1 MAVQIITFQLCS
13 NPSTYQDFIVDDS
26 VVLSGHTIF
35 ADYQC
40 WESTGNVGAG
50 PTGIVIFS
58 GYTGCSQCNSTYNTW
73 DFDNCDPMGADQQF
87 SFPNSEIYEYFYTTG
102 ATISYSEECYT
113 FTPVYTAGTGST
125 IPAFTVQTLK
135 NNGLFYLDCPTCQAG
150 PSPTPTP
157 TPSITPT
164 PTPVCISGQTDGPS
178 WYYTD
183 CCGNYQSGSLFPSGV
198 CVNVAYP
205 YSGIAIFTGQICSPV
220 CPSVTPTVT
229 PTMTSTPSVTSTPSI
244 TVTPSVTPTKS
255 VTPTPSITPTPSSTM
270 GSTPSVTPSV
280 TPTITPTSSVT
291 PSLTPTSSVTPSLTP
306 TMTVTPTPSSIP
318 TGCSQYTFTLQ
329 EIYFLNQAGPYNI
342 SGVTTGG
349 TIVSIATG
357 ITNAQ
362 LLTGYTTLVCYSI
375 TGGTIQSTGACTNSV
390 EYLVATPTPQP
401 SPSPTPSKTPT
412 PTVTKTPTP
421 TKTPTVTSS
430 ITPTLSVT
438 PTRTPS
444 ITPTPSSSLPNVTQ
458 SVTPTTSVTPS
469 VTPTPSISITPSPTP
484 SSITISLVYQHQ
496 KLNSCSRTFGNIQ
509 KNGTTFY
516 TWNTPFPVSTYS
528 GTTTAHV
535 GDLIDLSMD
544 ALGITSGCTA
554 LGYGCSVVGYSI
566 VRNGV
571 TVQTNT
577 ESSCGTGSIND
588 TYLIPNSTTS
598 LIIYITSDVTT

>member
-13 NPSTYQDFIVDDS
+13 NPSTYQD
-26 VVLSGHTIF
+26 
-35 ADYQC
+35 
-40 WESTGNVGAG
+40 STG
-50 PTGIVIFS
+50 TVIFS
-58 GYTGCSQCNSTYNTW
+58 GYTGCSQCNN
-73 DFDNCDPMGADQQF
+73 DFNGWQF
-87 SFPNSEIYEYFYTTG
+87 EHCQIPGLYDYFGLKNSEVNQYFQSTG
-102 ATISYSEECYT
+102 ATISYDGTCYN
-113 FTPVYTAGTGST
+113 FTSPYVYVQGTGST
-125 IPAFTVQTLK
+125 TYNYTVAQLISENALYT
-135 NNGLFYLDCPTCQAG
+135 DCASCLNP

-157 TPSITPT
+157 TPT
-164 PTPVCISGQTDGPS
+164 PTPVCFSGFTDGSP

-183 CCGNYQSGSLFPSGV
+183 CCGNYQSGTLFPSNV
-198 CVNVAYP
+198 CVNAAYP
-205 YSGIAIFTGQICSPV
+205 HSGVNVGNQICSPV
-220 CPSVTPTVT
+220 CPSVTPT
-229 PTMTSTPSVTSTPSI
+229 MTSTPSVTPSETPSI
-244 TVTPSVTPTKS
+244 TPTSSVTPTNS

-270 GSTPSVTPSV
+270 GSTPSVTPTV
-280 TPTITPTSSVT
+280 TPTSSVT
-291 PSLTPTSSVTPSLTP
+291 PSVTPTSSVTPSLTP

-349 TIVSIATG
+349 TIVTIATG
-357 ITNAQ
+357 ITNTQ
-362 LLTGYTTLVCYSI
+362 LITGYTTLVCYTI
-375 TGGTIQSTGACTNSV
+375 TGGTIQSVGSCTNSV

>member
-35 ADYQC
+35 ADYEC
-40 WESTGNVGAG
+40 WESTGNVGGG
-50 PTGIVIFS
+50 PTGTVIFS
-58 GYTGCSQCNSTYNTW
+58 GYTGCSQCNN
-73 DFDNCDPMGADQQF
+73 DFNGWQF
-87 SFPNSEIYEYFYTTG
+87 EHCQIPGLYDYFGLKNSEVNQYFQSTG
-102 ATISYSEECYT
+102 ATISYDGTCYN
-113 FTPVYTAGTGST
+113 FTSTYVQGTGST
-125 IPAFTVQTLK
+125 TYNYTVAQLISENALYT
-135 NNGLFYLDCPTCQAG
+135 DCASCLNP

-157 TPSITPT
+157 TPT
-164 PTPVCISGQTDGPS
+164 PTPVCFSGFTDGSP

-183 CCGNYQSGSLFPSGV
+183 CCGNYQSGTLFPSNV
-198 CVNVAYP
+198 CVNAAYP
-205 YSGIAIFTGQICSPV
+205 HSGVNVGNQICSPV
-220 CPSVTPTVT
+220 CPSVTPT
-229 PTMTSTPSVTSTPSI
+229 MTSTPSVTPSETPSI
-244 TVTPSVTPTKS
+244 TPTSSVTPTNS

-270 GSTPSVTPSV
+270 GSTPSVTPTV
-280 TPTITPTSSVT
+280 TPTSSVT
-291 PSLTPTSSVTPSLTP
+291 PSVTPTSSVTPSLTP

-349 TIVSIATG
+349 TIVTIATG
-357 ITNAQ
+357 ITNTQ
-362 LLTGYTTLVCYSI
+362 LITGYTTLVCYTI
-375 TGGTIQSTGACTNSV
+375 TGGTIQSVGSCTNSV

>member
-50 PTGIVIFS
+50 PTGTVIFS

-87 SFPNSEIYEYFYTTG
+87 SFPNSEINEYFYTTG

-113 FTPVYTAGTGST
+113 FTPVYTAGTGNT

-157 TPSITPT
+157 TPSVTPT
-164 PTPVCISGQTDGPS
+164 PTQPLCYSGVTDSAS

-183 CCGNYQSGSLFPSGV
+183 CCGNYQSGSFSPTFICYNPSL
-198 CVNVAYP
+198 P
-205 YSGIAIFTGQICSPV
+205 FDGIQFQGFCTIV

-244 TVTPSVTPTKS
+244 TPTVSVTPTKS

-270 GSTPSVTPSV
+270 GSTPSVTPTV
-280 TPTITPTSSVT
+280 TPTSSVT
-291 PSLTPTSSVTPSLTP
+291 PSVTPTSSVTPSLTP

-349 TIVSIATG
+349 TIVTIATG
-357 ITNAQ
+357 ITNTQ
-362 LLTGYTTLVCYSI
+362 LITGYTTLVCYAI
-375 TGGTIQSTGACTNSV
+375 TGGTIQSVGSCTNSV

-444 ITPTPSSSLPNVTQ
+444 IT
-458 SVTPTTSVTPS
+458 
-469 VTPTPSISITPSPTP
+469 PTP